1 MSVTAA
7 EASPEATARAKKFVA
22 AHEAKIK
29 PLDIA
34 AGKAWWTAN
43 ITGKDEDF
51 KKKEE
56 IQNKLD
62 AALAD
67 KDAFAELKAL
77 KELKDKGQID
87 DKLVAR
93 AVEVLYLAYL
103 PKQIDP
109 ELLKKITAREN
120 AVEQKFNTFR
130 AQVGDKKLPASAV
143 AKVLKEST
151 DSAERKAVWEASK
164 KVGEDVAADLKE
176 LVKLRNEA
184 AKQLGFKNYQ
194 AMMLYLNEQDG
205 DELIKLFDELDA
217 LTREPFLKAKG
228 EIDAKLAA
236 ACGVK
241 VADLMPWHY
250 HDPFFQESPGVF
262 DVKLDDVY
270 AKLDLTQL
278 CEKFYDGIG
287 LPIGR
292 VIAASDLY
300 EKDGKSPHAFC
311 TDIDREGDVRVLA
324 NIKPTEYWM
333 STMLHELGH
342 AVYSSLNIPQSVPYV
357 LRGEAHILA
366 TEGVAMQF
374 QKFSKSS
381 AWLEKMG
388 VKLADPKAFDA
399 TAAKML
405 RNELLIFSRWCQV
418 MLRFEK
424 GMYENPDQDLS
435 KLWWELVEK
444 YQGVKKPEGRTAP
457 DYGSKIHICVAPVY
471 YHNYMMGQIFASQVH
486 HALAKEVYKADPAT
500 VLYVGDKKVGQFMT
514 EKVFAPGRTLSWRDL
529 TKFATGEP
537 LSPKA
542 FAADF
547 SGK

>member
-1 MSVTAA
+1 MRIPLLLGVLLMSVTAA

-43 ITGKDEDF
+43 VTGKDEDF

-87 DKLVAR
+87 DKLLAR
-93 AVEVLYLAYL
+93 AIEVLYLAYL

-109 ELLKKITAREN
+109 ELLKKITAKEN

-130 AQVGDKKLPASAV
+130 AQVGDKKLAASEV
-143 AKVLKEST
+143 AKVLKESK

-250 HDPFFQESPGVF
+250 HDPFFQESPGVSTTAN
-262 DVKLDDVY
+262 LDEPV
-270 AKLDLTQL
+270 
-278 CEKFYDGIG
+278 
-287 LPIGR
+287 
-292 VIAASDLY
+292 
-300 EKDGKSPHAFC
+300 
-311 TDIDREGDVRVLA
+311 REGS
-324 NIKPTEYWM
+324 I
-333 STMLHELGH
+333 
-342 AVYSSLNIPQSVPYV
+342 
-357 LRGEAHILA
+357 
-366 TEGVAMQF
+366 
-374 QKFSKSS
+374 
-381 AWLEKMG
+381 
-388 VKLADPKAFDA
+388 
-399 TAAKML
+399 
-405 RNELLIFSRWCQV
+405 
-418 MLRFEK
+418 
-424 GMYENPDQDLS
+424 
-435 KLWWELVEK
+435 
-444 YQGVKKPEGRTAP
+444 
-457 DYGSKIHICVAPVY
+457 
-471 YHNYMMGQIFASQVH
+471 
-486 HALAKEVYKADPAT
+486 
-500 VLYVGDKKVGQFMT
+500 
-514 EKVFAPGRTLSWRDL
+514 
-529 TKFATGEP
+529 
-537 LSPKA
+537 
-542 FAADF
+542 
-547 SGK
+547 